1 LKRTEGWPIALQMTA
16 LSLRKGCDRAE
27 LIANFS
33 GPAWELA
40 SYLSEQ
46 VLASLPPD
54 IESIITRTAILD
66 RLNGDLVNLLC
77 ERADGQLMLEQLEK
91 QNLFLL
97 PLDAQH
103 LTYRYHQLFAQIL
116 RDRLARRD
124 PAVFHQL
131 HRKAANWFSSH
142 AQVAEAVA
150 HAIGASDEEFLAA
163 ILDDAGG
170 WRMIPE
176 GRMETLI
183 AGLAHL
189 SNATIARYP
198 RLQLANVYRLIKQG
212 QMTTARASYDS
223 FRNSVER
230 SSLPADL
237 WTEVNLV
244 GEVLS
249 EYENTPV
256 RLEDLLAKEALI
268 LSLPSNDHLMLA
280 NVCESLGEKYC
291 DCGWLERALEPT
303 RRAREHHRALGSL
316 YGEMF
321 ARLLEARI
329 RLAQGRLD
337 EAQVVLK
344 EAAADIQHAYGPRS
358 DLAANC
364 AVYQAEALFERD
376 AVDEAMTLLDW
387 ALPHMEQS
395 DGWFEIYASGFCTAI
410 RAAFGKSA
418 ADAERMIARMRAIA
432 SGRHLTQLQLLANIY
447 EVESLIHAGRNE
459 LARELA
465 EKIGVRELAAAMRE
479 EIPAYRQIALAAS
492 VCLIKVLLCSGEH
505 QTALAEIQS
514 TERWARQHGH
524 GRLLITLSILAAH
537 AHRLAKQPEQAITR
551 FDEAV
556 SMSMFQSFIGP
567 FLDCWRFISVSATI
581 DARHTT
587 LRNTDRFRE
596 NFLRRLRKSLE
607 RHSAQSRESTLL
619 SAPELSAL
627 RHLDQG
633 YTNKEIARMLKISPN
648 TVKYHL
654 KSLYEKLGVNSRRDA
669 VRLSREQKLLDG
681 QSGSSGSP

>member
-1 LKRTEGWPIALQMTA
+1 MAISSTCSVIAPTA
-16 LSLRKGCDRAE
+16 
-27 LIANFS
+27 
-33 GPAWELA
+33 
-40 SYLSEQ
+40 
-46 VLASLPPD
+46 
-54 IESIITRTAILD
+54 
-66 RLNGDLVNLLC
+66 
-77 ERADGQLMLEQLEK
+77 QLMLEQLEK

-124 PAVFHQL
+124 PATFHQL

-142 AQVAEAVA
+142 GQVAEAIA

-163 ILDDAGG
+163 VLDDAGG

-212 QMTTARASYDS
+212 QMTTARASYDA

-244 GEVLS
+244 AEVLS
-249 EYENTPV
+249 GYENTPV
-256 RLEDLLAKEALI
+256 RLEDLLAKESLI

-344 EAAADIQHAYGPRS
+344 EAAADIHHAYGPRS

-376 AVDEAMTLLDW
+376 AVDEAMALLDW

-395 DGWFEIYASGFCTAI
+395 DGWFEIYAAGFCTAI
-410 RAAFGKSA
+410 RADFGKSA

-432 SGRHLTQLQLLANIY
+432 SGTT
-447 EVESLIHAGRNE
+447 SHATAT
-459 LARELA
+459 ARRYL
-465 EKIGVRELAAAMRE
+465 RSR
-479 EIPAYRQIALAAS
+479 IADP
-492 VCLIKVLLCSGEH
+492 
-505 QTALAEIQS
+505 
-514 TERWARQHGH
+514 RR
-524 GRLLITLSILAAH
+524 
-537 AHRLAKQPEQAITR
+537 PE
-551 FDEAV
+551 
-556 SMSMFQSFIGP
+556 
-567 FLDCWRFISVSATI
+567 
-581 DARHTT
+581 
-587 LRNTDRFRE
+587 
-596 NFLRRLRKSLE
+596 
-607 RHSAQSRESTLL
+607 
-619 SAPELSAL
+619 
-627 RHLDQG
+627 
-633 YTNKEIARMLKISPN
+633 
-648 TVKYHL
+648 
-654 KSLYEKLGVNSRRDA
+654 
-669 VRLSREQKLLDG
+669 RLSSRACREDWRA
-681 QSGSSGSP
+681 